1 MMELIVD
8 IVLLILSVV
17 MLVVSISNAKKY
29 DKLKEKQT
37 MDSKHIE
44 TLYNRLDL
52 FTHLEGRII
61 DLEKQSKELQSTHNN
76 YENLIIPRFIQT
88 AGEVDNVKS
97 DIEKLY
103 GRTNVLQ
110 ECISMLSNL
119 EQRKQS
125 EIRANYNMDFTHINT
140 DI

>member
-52 FTHLEGRII
+52 FTHLEERII